1 MDWMQILSALF
12 LGAMLIFLFPRM
24 KHAIKES
31 PKGSTQDWMGFVVPA
46 LLVAGFV
53 LFLMSVV

>member
-24 KHAIKES
+24 KQAVQES
-31 PKGSTQDWMGFVVPA
+31 PRGSAQDWMGFVVPA